1 MSSAREKGGAV
12 TGTLTRQSTPM
23 RGNSCNL
30 GREAFRFETFGD
42 EAFCGDTL
50 RLHKAVEGA
59 KLGGVGPGVSP
70 KMALSAGL
78 KACKGQI

>member
-12 TGTLTRQSTPM
+12 TGTFDATIDAYARQQLQ
-23 RGNSCNL
+23 L